1 MNRSILFAAA
11 FIACLSIGAATVA
24 TATPPKK
31 STERTATPTGS
42 ATGGQASKE
51 QAATP
56 RLSPA
61 TVWFGFVSQ
70 IEVSVKQQDEI
81 TPLIR
86 NYLANLE
93 KWSKGGAVKMKSLM
107 DKAKGSDDAERKA
120 LMMQARELRKSM
132 PRYDRVKK
140 KVSDLL
146 THLEKVRLAELI
158 RENKGSPQNSLTPST
173 GKGQGADG
181 KSVKGDSEAAKKS
194 VKANSGPPLWSFKND
209 LDPKRHATP
218 KSPAVPEKGG
228 ASKSGEGSGS

>member
-24 TATPPKK
+24 ATPPKK
-31 STERTATPTGS
+31 TTEGTATPTGS
-42 ATGGQASKE
+42 ATGSRGSEGQVMS
-51 QAATP
+51 P
-56 RLSPA
+56 RLSGPMI
-61 TVWFGFVSQ
+61 WFGFVSQ

-86 NYLANLE
+86 TYLSDLKE
-93 KWSKGGAVKMKSLM
+93 WSEGGAVKMKALT
-107 DKAKGSDDAERKA
+107 DKAKASDDAERKA

-146 THLEKVRLAELI
+146 TPFEKARLAELI
-158 RENKGSPQNSLTPST
+158 RENKGSPKKSLTPST
-173 GKGQGADG
+173 GKGQDAGG
-181 KSVKGDSEAAKKS
+181 KSVKGDSEAAKKP